1 MEEDEA
7 EMLNLA
13 NLSYLTI
20 DDPVLYDWLDGL
32 VGAFNQL
39 QQQVGIDTAP
49 AAQTAA
55 NQALPAPRAPAS
67 IAVSAARGTFNI
79 TIGNSPGAAPGVQ
92 YFLEI
97 ASDPTFPSSTGVYA
111 LGTTLGC
118 SLNLGDVTRYFR
130 ARAKYPSSDY
140 SSYIYLGTAANPTAV
155 SGGQATSN
163 DILANA
169 PSNSVN
175 NATVDS
181 IDAGNGTATIRIY
194 GPGGVGSSWT
204 QSYGQG
210 TRTFPGG
217 SVTGLAYSTDYYV
230 VWDTGGQ
237 AYLACTSLDQT
248 VADNYVFAG
257 KVTTVAS
264 GGTGG
269 TSGGGGSSWSPDG
282 CTEVGTELRFPA
294 GSQSTMRIEECGRWV
309 EIELD
314 TGERLA
320 MAPGTLVSVFRRAE
334 DLKPGELVEVG
345 QEGQISAV
353 KRAGQSWRASQKMMV
368 RVKPQGV
375 YWANGIRVHNMKLI

>member
-1 MEEDEA
+1 
-7 EMLNLA
+7 MLSLA

-39 QQQVGIDTAP
+39 QQQVGVDAAP
-49 AAQTAA
+49 AAQTTPG
-55 NQALPAPRAPAS
+55 QALPAPNVPAS
-67 IAVSAARGTFNI
+67 IAVSAARGTFNV
-79 TIGNSPGAAPGVQ
+79 TIGPSGGAAPGIQ

-97 ASDPTFPSSTGVYA
+97 AGDPTFPASTIVYA
-111 LGTTLGC
+111 LGTTLGF
-118 SLNLGDVTRYFR
+118 SLNLGNVTRYFR

-140 SSYIYLGTAANPTAV
+140 SSYIYLGTAANPTPV

-163 DILANA
+163 DILVNA

-181 IDAGNGTATIRIY
+181 IDAGNGTATVRIY

-210 TRTFPGG
+210 TRTLPGG
-217 SVTGLAYSTDYYV
+217 SITGLGYSANYYV
-230 VWDTGGQ
+230 VWDTNGQ
-237 AYLACTSLDQT
+237 AYLAYASLDQT
-248 VADNYVFAG
+248 VSDSYVFAG

-269 TSGGGGSSWSPDG
+269 TSGGGGSTWSPDG
-282 CTEVGTELRFPA
+282 CTEVGTELQFPA
-294 GSQSTMRIEECGRWV
+294 GSESTMRVEECGHWV

-314 TGERLA
+314 SGERLA

-334 DLKPGELVEVG
+334 DLRRGELVEVG
-345 QEGQISAV
+345 QEGKVSAV
-353 KRAGQSWRASQKMMV
+353 KRAGQSWRASQKMRV

-375 YWANGIRVHNMKLI
+375 YWANGIRVHNMKVI

>member
-1 MEEDEA
+1 
-7 EMLNLA
+7 MLNLA
-13 NLSYLTI
+13 GLSYLTI

-39 QQQVGIDTAP
+39 QQQVGVDTA
-49 AAQTAA
+49 AAPQTAA
-55 NQALPAPRAPAS
+55 NQALPAPGAPAS
-67 IAVSAARGTFNI
+67 IAVSAARGAFNI
-79 TIGNSPGAAPGVQ
+79 TIGASPGAAPGIQ

-97 ASDPTFPSSTGVYA
+97 ASDAGFSSSTSVYA
-111 LGTTLGC
+111 LGTTLGF
-118 SLNLGDVTRYFR
+118 SLNLGNVTRYFR
-130 ARAKYPSSDY
+130 ARAKYPSSTY

-155 SGGQATSN
+155 SGGQTTSN

-181 IDAGNGTATIRIY
+181 TDAGNGTATVRIY
-194 GPGGVGSSWT
+194 GPGGVGTSWT

-210 TRTFPGG
+210 TRTFPSG
-217 SVTGLAYSTDYYV
+217 SITGLAYSTAYYV
-230 VWDTGGQ
+230 VFDTAGQ
-237 AYLACTSLDQT
+237 AYLASKSLDQT
-248 VADNYVFAG
+248 VSDNYVFAG

-269 TSGGGGSSWSPDG
+269 TSGGGGSTWSLDG
-282 CTEVGTELRFPA
+282 CTEVGTELRFPE
-294 GSQSTMRIEECGRWV
+294 GSETIMRVEECGRWV
-309 EIELD
+309 EIELES
-314 TGERLA
+314 GERLA

-334 DLKPGELVEVG
+334 DLRPGEMVEVG
-345 QEGQISAV
+345 QEGKVSAV
-353 KRAGQSWRASQKMMV
+353 KRAGQCWRSSKKMRV

>member
-1 MEEDEA
+1 MEEGER
-7 EMLNLA
+7 EMLSLA

-39 QQQVGIDTAP
+39 QQQVGVDAAP

-55 NQALPAPRAPAS
+55 NQALPAPNAPAS
-67 IAVSAARGTFNI
+67 IAVSAARGTFNV
-79 TIGNSPGAAPGVQ
+79 TIGTSAGAAPGIQ

-97 ASDPTFPSSTGVYA
+97 ASDPAFPASTAVYA
-111 LGTTLGC
+111 LGTTLGF
-118 SLNLGDVTRYFR
+118 SLNLGNVTRYFR

-140 SSYIYLGTAANPTAV
+140 SSYIYLGTAANPNPV
-155 SGGQATSN
+155 SGGQTTSN

-210 TRTFPGG
+210 TRSFPGG
-217 SVTGLAYSTDYYV
+217 SVSGLAYSTNYYV
-230 VWDTGGQ
+230 VWDTNGQ
-237 AYLACTSLDQT
+237 AYLAYASLDQT
-248 VADNYVFAG
+248 VSDSYVFAG

-269 TSGGGGSSWSPDG
+269 ASGGGGSSWSPDG

-294 GSQSTMRIEECGRWV
+294 GSESTMRVEECGHWV
-309 EIELD
+309 EIELES
-314 TGERLA
+314 GERLA
-320 MAPGTLVSVFRRAE
+320 MAPGTLVSVFRRGE

-345 QEGQISAV
+345 QEGKISAV
-353 KRAGQSWRASQKMMV
+353 KRAGQSWRASAKMKV

>member
-1 MEEDEA
+1 MEEGER
-7 EMLNLA
+7 EMLSLA

-39 QQQVGIDTAP
+39 QQQVGVDAVP

-55 NQALPAPRAPAS
+55 NQALPAPNAPAS
-67 IAVSAARGTFNI
+67 IAVSAARGTFNV
-79 TIGNSPGAAPGVQ
+79 TIGTSAGAAPGIQ

-97 ASDPTFPSSTGVYA
+97 ASDPAFPASTAVYA
-111 LGTTLGC
+111 LGTTLGF
-118 SLNLGDVTRYFR
+118 SLNLGNVTRYFR

-140 SSYIYLGTAANPTAV
+140 SSYIYLGTAANPNPV
-155 SGGQATSN
+155 SGGQTTSN

-210 TRTFPGG
+210 TRSFPGG
-217 SVTGLAYSTDYYV
+217 SVSGLAYSTNYYV
-230 VWDTGGQ
+230 VWDTNGQ
-237 AYLACTSLDQT
+237 AYLAYASLDQT
-248 VADNYVFAG
+248 VSDSYVFAG

-269 TSGGGGSSWSPDG
+269 ASGGGGSSWSPDG

-294 GSQSTMRIEECGRWV
+294 GSESTMRVEECGHWV
-309 EIELD
+309 EIELES
-314 TGERLA
+314 GERLA
-320 MAPGTLVSVFRRAE
+320 MAPGTLVSVFRRGE

-345 QEGQISAV
+345 QEGKISAV
-353 KRAGQSWRASQKMMV
+353 KRAGQSWRASEKMKV